1 MEGDDR
7 MRDGEQDLSRV
18 LGRQEASDAVFD
30 LGWRY
35 ILGTLRTSV
44 PVRSIASAAEVA
56 TRLVTVA
63 GDDAGHLRIDLRDD
77 GADVTL
83 QSPAAAA
90 VTRLDVLLAGRI
102 AAALAQLGSRP
113 GPRGPGAARDS
124 GPRGPGAARYSGPRG
139 PGAARDSGRRGASS
153 GRRGFRPARGLQPTT
168 GAKSGASAMSADC
181 PARRARRPSSPA

>member
-1 MEGDDR
+1 

-124 GPRGPGAARYSGPRG
+124 G
-139 PGAARDSGRRGASS
+139 RRGASS

>member
-124 GPRGPGAARYSGPRG
+124 GPRGPGAAR
-139 PGAARDSGRRGASS
+139 DSGRRGASS

>member
-124 GPRGPGAARYSGPRG
+124 GRRGTPAGAGASGW
-139 PGAARDSGRRGASS
+139 RGASAHD
-153 GRRGFRPARGLQPTT
+153 GREVRSLGDVR
-168 GAKSGASAMSADC
+168 
-181 PARRARRPSSPA
+181 